1 MSTPAFL
8 GGGDNHEVWMMETE
22 ATQFI
27 GPSRSR
33 LAADILWL
41 GFTAFVF
48 AVILAIVCWPLSA
61 ALSVHSPPDAAANR
75 PAASLTSGMSAG
87 SATAAPLP
95 ALAGGDRIT
104 RPGALP
110 TPADV
115 VGEGSSN
122 VAPPSPIATPG
133 KLAGASLT
141 PPDRSP
147 QAAQAAPATAA
158 VSSPGPHRIPR
169 HKPRPRPVAPKAPPQ
184 LTPW

>member
-1 MSTPAFL
+1 M
-8 GGGDNHEVWMMETE
+8 
-22 ATQFI
+22 ATNAVPVI
-27 GPSRSR
+27 GASRPK

-61 ALSVHSPPDAAANR
+61 ALSVHNPPDAAANH
-75 PAASLTSGMSAG
+75 PGASLASGMSAG

-95 ALAGGDRIT
+95 ALAAGDRIT

-110 TPADV
+110 MPADV
-115 VGEGSSN
+115 VGERSSN

-133 KLAGASLT
+133 ELAGAGLT
-141 PPDRSP
+141 PPDRSL

-158 VSSPGPHRIPR
+158 VSSPGTHRIPQ

>member
-1 MSTPAFL
+1 M
-8 GGGDNHEVWMMETE
+8 WMMETE
-22 ATQFI
+22 ATQLI

-48 AVILAIVCWPLSA
+48 AVILMIVCWSLSA
-61 ALSVHSPPDAAANR
+61 ELSARNPPGAAAGK
-75 PAASLTSGMSAG
+75 PTSGLTPETSTG
-87 SATAAPLP
+87 SASAEPLP
-95 ALAGGDRIT
+95 APASGDRIT
-104 RPGALP
+104 RPGALL
-110 TPADV
+110 TPSDV

-158 VSSPGPHRIPR
+158 VSSPGTHRIPR

>member
-61 ALSVHSPPDAAANR
+61 ALSVHSPPDATANQ
-75 PAASLTSGMSAG
+75 PAASLTSGTNAG
-87 SATAAPLP
+87 SASVTPLP

-141 PPDRSP
+141 PPDRSL
-147 QAAQAAPATAA
+147 QAAQAASATAA
-158 VSSPGPHRIPR
+158 VSSPATHRMPQ

-184 LTPW
+184 PMPW

>member
-1 MSTPAFL
+1 M
-8 GGGDNHEVWMMETE
+8 WMMETE

-61 ALSVHSPPDAAANR
+61 ALSVHSQPDAAANQ
-75 PAASLTSGMSAG
+75 PSASLTSGMSVG

-115 VGEGSSN
+115 VGGGSSN
-122 VAPPSPIATPG
+122 GAPPSPSATPG

-158 VSSPGPHRIPR
+158 VSSPGTHRIPR

>member
-1 MSTPAFL
+1 M
-8 GGGDNHEVWMMETE
+8 WMMETE

-41 GFTAFVF
+41 GFTAFVL

-158 VSSPGPHRIPR
+158 VSSPGTHRIPR

>member
-1 MSTPAFL
+1 M
-8 GGGDNHEVWMMETE
+8 
-22 ATQFI
+22 ATNAVPVI
-27 GPSRSR
+27 GASRPN
-33 LAADILWL
+33 LAADVLWL

-61 ALSVHSPPDAAANR
+61 ALSVHNPPDAAANR

-122 VAPPSPIATPG
+122 VAPSSPIATPG
-133 KLAGASLT
+133 ELAGASLT
-141 PPDRSP
+141 PPDRSL
-147 QAAQAAPATAA
+147 QAAQTAPATAA
-158 VSSPGPHRIPR
+158 VSSPGTHRIAQ

>member
-1 MSTPAFL
+1 M
-8 GGGDNHEVWMMETE
+8 
-22 ATQFI
+22 ATNAVPVI
-27 GPSRSR
+27 GESRPK
-33 LAADILWL
+33 LAADVLWL

-104 RPGALP
+104 RLGALP

-158 VSSPGPHRIPR
+158 VSSPGTHRIPR

>member
-1 MSTPAFL
+1 
-8 GGGDNHEVWMMETE
+8 MM
-22 ATQFI
+22 ATNAVPVI
-27 GPSRSR
+27 GESRPK
-33 LAADILWL
+33 LAADVLWL

-48 AVILAIVCWPLSA
+48 AVILVIVCWPLSA
-61 ALSVHSPPDAAANR
+61 ALSVHNPPDAVANQPAAN
-75 PAASLTSGMSAG
+75 LTPGTSAG

-158 VSSPGPHRIPR
+158 VSSPGTHRIPR

>member
-158 VSSPGPHRIPR
+158 VSSPGTHRIPR